1 MTSTSSLVP
10 SPSLSSPLNLQGHLL
25 SILPSEPSPILWSV
39 DPLCTLFPWLPSFS
53 LDLFSNLDS
62 LVTAFP
68 AGLRLGPPPRGW
80 HQGPSVSSRGAL
92 KCEFAGCTGLDHS
105 SLAQT
110 GVDFPPS
117 HPRVECKPPPPPSS
131 LQTLSL
137 PRGLACCRQGLSFSG
152 SRELP
157 ACLPLTPLIL
167 ICPQPAFC
175 F

>member
-1 MTSTSSLVP
+1 MHS
-10 SPSLSSPLNLQGHLL
+10 
-25 SILPSEPSPILWSV
+25 
-39 DPLCTLFPWLPSFS
+39 LFPWLPSFS
-53 LDLFSNLDS
+53 LGLFSNLDS

-80 HQGPSVSSRGAL
+80 HQGPSLSSGGAL

-117 HPRVECKPPPPPSS
+117 HPRVECKPPPPIPSNLVPPEGPGLLPTGS
-131 LQTLSL
+131 LFLRLQRT
-137 PRGLACCRQGLSFSG
+137 
-152 SRELP
+152 
-157 ACLPLTPLIL
+157 ACLPLSSLIL

-175 F
+175 FCLGIFICIIKYSDKYCFIFFWCNIYI